1 VTAGLAHDL
10 MTAYTPRCSGLLVLN
25 PQEAYYRAGAYVCKG
40 LLILNPQETRERA
53 GAPAMAC

>member
-1 VTAGLAHDL
+1 MACGL
-10 MTAYTPRCSGLLVLN
+10 MTAYTHRCSGLLVLN